1 MTDAAAVIVA
11 ARFAFDV
18 AALLLWGAGVYIWLL
33 VPAEIGLGL
42 WRRLSA
48 LRLAAFAALLLA
60 VAVTLPSRTA
70 LLGEGWSSVAD
81 FALVRSLL
89 WSTNIGAAWLVQAA
103 LACAFAL
110 FVLAR
115 RDSPAVTALMA
126 AAFLASTA
134 LTGHA
139 AAYEGWLRTLHQ
151 ANAVMH
157 LLSAGAWVGS
167 LVPLLL
173 VLPMLGSRATAAGA
187 AVALTRFS
195 TMGHVAVALV
205 LVSGSI
211 NTVLIVGGLPTDMG
225 SAYQVLLI
233 AKIAIVGAMVALAVV
248 NRYLLVPRLRLWI
261 GAPKALVAGTLAE
274 LVLAAGAV
282 ALVSWFGMLPPTP

>member
-18 AALLLWGAGVYIWLL
+18 AALFLWGAGFYLWLL
-33 VPAEIGLGL
+33 VPPEIGTGL

-48 LRLAAFAALLLA
+48 ARLAAFATLLLA
-60 VAVTLPSRTA
+60 VAVTLLSRIA
-70 LLGEGWSSVAD
+70 LLGDGWSSVAD
-81 FALVRSLL
+81 FALVWSLL
-89 WSTNIGAAWLVQAA
+89 WNTNIGTAWLVQVA
-103 LACAFAL
+103 LAGAL
-110 FVLAR
+110 GLLILAR

-134 LTGHA
+134 STGHA
-139 AAYEGWLRTLHQ
+139 ATYEGWLRALHQ

-173 VLPMLGSRATAAGA
+173 VLPLLGSSATASGAGL
-187 AVALTRFS
+187 ALTRFS
-195 TMGHVAVALV
+195 TMGHVAVAIV

-211 NTVLIVGGLPTDMG
+211 NTVLIVGGLPADIR

-233 AKIAIVGAMVALAVV
+233 AKIAVVGAMVSLAVV

-274 LVLAAGAV
+274 LVLATGAI
-282 ALVSWFGMLPPTP
+282 ALVAWFGTLQPTQ

>member
-18 AALLLWGAGVYIWLL
+18 AALFLWGAGFYLWRL
-33 VPAEIGLGL
+33 VPAEIGAGL

-48 LRLAAFAALLLA
+48 ARLTAFAGLVLA
-60 VAVTLPSRTA
+60 VVVTLPSRTA
-70 LLGEGWSSVAD
+70 LLGDGWSSVTD
-81 FALVRSLL
+81 STLIGSLL
-89 WSTNIGAAWLVQAA
+89 WNTSIGTAWLVQAA
-103 LACAFAL
+103 LAGAL
-110 FVLAR
+110 ALLVLAR
-115 RDSPAVTALMA
+115 RDSPAVTAPMA
-126 AAFLASTA
+126 AALLASTT

-139 AAYEGWLRTLHQ
+139 ATYEGWLRALHQ
-151 ANAVMH
+151 ANAVLH
-157 LLSAGAWVGS
+157 LLSVGAWIGA

-173 VLPMLGSRATAAGA
+173 VLPLLANRATAAGA
-187 AVALTRFS
+187 GLALTRFS

-205 LVSGSI
+205 LVSGGI
-211 NTVLIVGGLPTDMG
+211 NTVLIVGGLPTDTR

-233 AKIAIVGAMVALAVV
+233 VKIAVVGAMVSLAVV

-274 LVLAAGAV
+274 LVLAAAAI
-282 ALVSWFGMLPPTP
+282 ALVAWFGTLQPTQ